1 MNIGAA
7 ARASGVS
14 ERMIR
19 HYEKL
24 GLLAPA
30 ARTAA
35 GYRTYTAGDVHVLR
49 FVRRARDLGFPV
61 ADIARLLALWQDRSR
76 ASAEVKRLAAGHIA
90 ELDARIA
97 SLSAMRDALARL
109 AGACCGDARP
119 DCPILDE
126 LAGDTPLPQP
136 RPPEDAGPVTRT
148 PGSRRR

>member
-97 SLSAMRDALARL
+97 SLSAMRDA
-109 AGACCGDARP
+109 RP

>member
-76 ASAEVKRLAAGHIA
+76 ASAEVKRLAALGCAHGQGWLFGRAA
-90 ELDARIA
+90 EPAAIEAQLR
-97 SLSAMRDALARL
+97 RHL
-109 AGACCGDARP
+109 AGTG
-119 DCPILDE
+119 
-126 LAGDTPLPQP
+126 
-136 RPPEDAGPVTRT
+136 
-148 PGSRRR
+148 